1 MSERDLKKH
10 LRDLSAAVTAHLA
23 DLDEEMRRPGP
34 ADAGR
39 GSRVAKIANALDF
52 ANDRVRY
59 FALGVD
65 YRTDRK
71 GQGTLGPVAPE
82 KETRA

>member
-10 LRDLSAAVTAHLA
+10 LRDLSNAVTEHLA
-23 DLDEEMRRPGP
+23 ALDAEMVKPHGDERGRR
-34 ADAGR
+34 
-39 GSRVAKIANALDF
+39 IAQLGNALDL

-71 GQGTLGPVAPE
+71 RGA
-82 KETRA
+82 A